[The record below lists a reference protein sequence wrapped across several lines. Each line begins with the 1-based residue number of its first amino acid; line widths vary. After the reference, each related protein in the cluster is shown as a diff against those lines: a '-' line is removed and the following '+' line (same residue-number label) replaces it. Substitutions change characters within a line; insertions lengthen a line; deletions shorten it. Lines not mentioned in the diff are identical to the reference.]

1 MAVIKC
7 SECGGQVSTSAKSCP
22 HCGAVAKKFKKPSSS
37 LGTVLLWIVGIGIV
51 ASIFGDGERETNTA
65 SSTAGGVTATPKP
78 AVSRQEVAVVKP
90 SVPAK
95 SVCKAA
101 VATIMGRPV
110 SIISATEKAGGEVAL
125 SYTRA
130 DDGSVW
136 KYKCKLDGDR
146 AIWAAEG
153 GRWRTHPDDGVVK
166 FSVDG
171 SSVEV
176 TESYGGDVATS
187 KRFSLSEL

>member
-22 HCGAVAKKFKKPSSS
+22 HCGAVAKKFKKASSS
-37 LGTVLLWIVGIGIV
+37 LGTVVLWIVGIGIV
-51 ASIFGDGERETNTA
+51 ASILGGGEKETNTA
-65 SSTAGGVTATPKP
+65 SSAASGAVVAPKP
-78 AVSRQEVAVVKP
+78 AAPRQPPAVVKP
-90 SVPAK
+90 SVPVK
-95 SVCKAA
+95 SICKAA

-125 SYTRA
+125 SYTRS

-136 KYKCKLDGDR
+136 KFKCKLDGDR
-146 AIWAAEG
+146 AIWAADG
-153 GRWRTHPDDGVVK
+153 GRWRTNPDDGVVR
-166 FSVDG
+166 FSVDA
-171 SSVEV
+171 SSLEI
-176 TESYGGDVATS
+176 TESYGGNVATS